1 MQTVER
7 MAVQPFFCEEAI
19 VFEFWAVIGRM
30 CLDPDFHEAL
40 YDRSDPHDPSENLTK
55 LQTFLCVEEELP
67 LGRWE
72 LGEINRVVSG
82 NYGGKS
88 FTPHKGVDDDQQ
100 VRDIRAGLE
109 LTPLSFPQDLNFCA
123 AFGLTCVDFAFR
135 GLVAGEGSD
144 DDVRRELAV
153 ASETH
158 PKMLLTPGE
167 VERLREVAH
176 KKLGQISTFHSANW
190 IIPERT
196 ACSGG
201 YSITVPIPY
210 FHTPQTDLIAL
221 VRNDH
226 DLFDTVFNHGV
237 ARGDRTALKEAIFA
251 IH

>member
-1 MQTVER
+1 LNESALSLFICKET
-7 MAVQPFFCEEAI
+7 I

-30 CLDPDFHEAL
+30 CLDPDFHKEL
-40 YDRSDPHDPSENLTK
+40 YDRSDPHDPSEDLTK
-55 LQTFLCVEEELP
+55 LQTFLCVQEELP

-88 FTPHKGVDDDQQ
+88 FTPHEGADDDQQ
-100 VRDIRAGLE
+100 VRDIRAGLT
-109 LTPLSFPQDLNFCA
+109 LTPLPFAENLSFCA

-135 GLVAGEGSD
+135 KIVAGSSSD
-144 DDVRRELAV
+144 DEVRRQLSV

-167 VERLREVAH
+167 VHRLREVAIQ
-176 KKLGQISTFHSANW
+176 KLGQISTFHSANW

-201 YSITVPIPY
+201 YSITAPVPY

-237 ARGDRTALKEAIFA
+237 ARGDRAAFKEAILA